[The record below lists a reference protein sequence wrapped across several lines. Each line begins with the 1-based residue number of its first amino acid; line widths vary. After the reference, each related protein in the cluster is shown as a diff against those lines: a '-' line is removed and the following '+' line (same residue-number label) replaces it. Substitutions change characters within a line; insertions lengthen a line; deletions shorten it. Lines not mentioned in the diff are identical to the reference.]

1 MTLHTLS
8 KFLTLNMKYSMTLTI
23 NRSIPVGHVRDD
35 GGGGEAE
42 GLVEASGEV
51 LALGDLL
58 QPQLRG
64 WELRLDLSLEVG
76 LDVGVLADVTQHP
89 EEQEEDVNYEDG
101 RIRQEQH
108 TITKQKNYVGFIERN
123 KN

>member
-89 EEQEEDVNYEDG
+89 EEQEEDVNYEDVLMDVSV
-101 RIRQEQH
+101 
-108 TITKQKNYVGFIERN
+108 KNN
-123 KN
+123 TP